1 MYVYCLLSTDGSTY
15 IGATVNLE
23 RRLRQH
29 NKELVGG
36 AQITSRKV
44 LAGQTWR
51 CYCYV
56 EGFPTWQ
63 SCLQFEWRWKQLSR
77 KLSYSPIEKRKSA
90 LTTLLSLE
98 KSTSKAIPYSE
109 WLTPPRIIYPDS
121 SENPNEPEPFLLD
134 LKNAEDIEYSSV
146 LSKVYTVHR

>member
-1 MYVYCLLSTDGSTY
+1 MYVYCLVSTDGSTY

-44 LAGQTWR
+44 NKAQSWT

-56 EGFPTWQ
+56 EGFPNWQ
-63 SCLQFEWRWKQLSR
+63 ACLQFEWRWKQLSR
-77 KLSYSPIEKRKSA
+77 KLSLSPLEKRKSA
-90 LTTLLSLE
+90 LSTLLSLE
-98 KSTSKAIPYSE
+98 RSTTKAIPYAE
-109 WLTPPRIIYPDS
+109 WPTPPNIIYPS
-121 SENPNEPEPFLLD
+121 TEPLKLKEPEPFLYDVNNDESL
-134 LKNAEDIEYSSV
+134 
-146 LSKVYTVHR
+146 

>member
-1 MYVYCLLSTDGSTY
+1 MYVYCLVSTDGSTY

-44 LAGQTWR
+44 NKGQSWT

-63 SCLQFEWRWKQLSR
+63 ACLQFEWRWKQLSR
-77 KLSYSPIEKRKSA
+77 KLSLSPLEKRKAA
-90 LTTLLSLE
+90 LNLLLSLE
-98 KSTSKAIPYSE
+98 KSTTKAIPYAE
-109 WLTPPRIIYPDS
+109 WPTPPRIIYPNTHDNT
-121 SENPNEPEPFLLD
+121 EKLNEPEPFLLD
-134 LKNAEDIEYSSV
+134 VKNVESI
-146 LSKVYTVHR
+146 